1 MTAEP
6 ANPPANP
13 KAPCAGPVLA
23 DETFAQERRFARAFE
38 LIRQGVTERVFP
50 GAALAVTD
58 RGRLRAWKAFGRFTY
73 EPSSP
78 EIRRETVWDLASLT
92 KPIATASMA
101 MLLYERGRFSLNA
114 PISDYLPAFADEG
127 PVQEPSDSQPDLKRR
142 QPTWRRRVTCAM
154 LLAHSSGLPAHRKLY
169 LASSGREAIQNA
181 ALRLPL
187 EAEPGTRAEYSDM
200 GYIVLGELLEQL
212 AGERI
217 DSYCQREIDAPLT
230 LNFTF
235 APQPSQQ
242 ESIPP
247 TVDDQVYRRKI
258 VQGEVND
265 ENAWA
270 MGGVAGHA
278 GLFGDALS
286 VARFAECILQGG
298 KLPGGPPLFR
308 PETVELF
315 TARLAEPPGTS
326 RTLGWDTPS
335 TPSQSGTKFSPASFG
350 HLGYTGTSLWCD
362 PDRQLSVTLLTNR
375 TWPDS
380 NNQAIKGL
388 RPKVHDAIVE
398 ALEV

>member
-1 MTAEP
+1 MKPE
-6 ANPPANP
+6 AN
-13 KAPCAGPVLA
+13 AGPTLA
-23 DETFAQERRFARAFE
+23 DETAAQERRFARAFQ
-38 LIRQGVTERVFP
+38 LLRQGVTERVFP
-50 GAALAVTD
+50 GAALVVAH
-58 RGRLRAWKAFGRFTY
+58 RGRLLAWEAFGRFTY
-73 EPSSP
+73 EMSSP
-78 EIRRETVWDLASLT
+78 EVRPDTLWDLASLT

-101 MLLYERGRFSLNA
+101 MLLYERGRLSLNA
-114 PISDYLPAFADEG
+114 PVSDCLHAFAEG
-127 PVQEPSDSQPDLKRR
+127 DLVQE
-142 QPTWRRRVTCAM
+142 PTWRRRVTCAM

-169 LASSGREAIQNA
+169 LGTAGREAIQRA

-200 GYIVLGELLEQL
+200 GFIVLGKLLERL

-217 DSYCQREIDAPLT
+217 DSFCQREVFTPLN

-235 APQPSQQ
+235 VPQPSQQ

-247 TVDDQVYRRKI
+247 TVNDQVYRRKI

-270 MGGVAGHA
+270 MGGVAAHA

-286 VARFAECILQGG
+286 VARFAECILRGG
-298 KLPGGPPLFR
+298 RSANTTTLFR
-308 PETVELF
+308 PETVALF
-315 TARLAEPPGTS
+315 TARQAEPPGTS

-335 TPSQSGTKFSPASFG
+335 TPSQSGTLFSPRSFG

-362 PDRQLSVTLLTNR
+362 PERQLSVTLLTNR

-380 NNQAIKGL
+380 KNQAIKEL
-388 RPKVHDAIVE
+388 RPRVHDAIVE
-398 ALEV
+398 ALGE